1 MSMVFECVVCD
12 EWFRTEKEVYQ
23 EDNGDCICVPC
34 WEDNVEELM
43 EKYYGRSS
51 RAVQQN

>member
-12 EWFRTEKEVYQ
+12 EWFRNEKEVYQ
-23 EDNGDCICVPC
+23 EDNGDCICVSC

-51 RAVQQN
+51 GSVQ